1 MSEEDPTEQTIVV
14 RREILITDDHV
25 KAMIADDLVDYVGDV
40 MEEEDVF

>member
-1 MSEEDPTEQTIVV
+1 MTDDQTIVV
-14 RREILITDDHV
+14 RREILITDDV